1 MNLFLRI
8 IRYLLFDYNFFLKKD
23 DLYVLMFHKVNDR
36 DEIYYKGMPTKT
48 FKQLISYV
56 QKKFKIIHFD
66 EVENELIDKKRKRP
80 LLIITFDD
88 GMKDIEDYVF
98 PFLAEKN
105 IKFTIN
111 IDTLILESLKPQY
124 FVRVYDI
131 LNHKRILDYY
141 YDKKYMLQE
150 IHIHKHTT
158 IEIEKKFT
166 DLLSS
171 MNNLQKEDF
180 IQRMADNLDFNPEQ
194 FSGVLTKKWLA
205 KNKNNSLIR
214 FGSHSHTHPIL
225 NKISSEELET
235 ELIKSKEILGN
246 ILEKSIDIF
255 AYPNG
260 VSTDE
265 IDQKIQEKGYKYIL
279 KTEDKINFSLKSGTT
294 HFFRIN
300 QYHQSTEIA
309 ILHTLGILNYLRKL
323 KRFGN

>member
-1 MNLFLRI
+1 MNLILKI
-8 IRYLLFDYNFFLKKD
+8 IRFILFDYRFLLNKK

-36 DEIYYKGMPTKT
+36 NDFFYKGMPVKT
-48 FKQLISYV
+48 FKQFMHYV
-56 QKKFKIIHFD
+56 QKKFKIIHID
-66 EVENELIDKKRKRP
+66 EIENELVDENRKKP

-88 GMKDIEDYVF
+88 SMKDIEEHVF
-98 PFLAEKN
+98 PFLVEKN

-111 IDTLILESLKPQY
+111 IDTLILESFRPQY

-131 LNHKRILDYY
+131 LNYKKGLDSY
-141 YDKKYMLQE
+141 YDQKYMLNE
-150 IHIHKHTT
+150 IRIHQNSSV
-158 IEIEKKFT
+158 EVEKKFT
-166 DLLSS
+166 NLLSK
-171 MNNLQKEDF
+171 MNNFQKEDF
-180 IQRMADNLDFNPEQ
+180 IQRMAENLDFNSEQ
-194 FSGVLTKKWLA
+194 FSGVLTKNWLA
-205 KNKNNSLIR
+205 ENKNNSLIR

-225 NKISSEELET
+225 DKISSKELEI
-235 ELIKSKEILGN
+235 ELVKSKEILGN

-265 IDQKIQEKGYKYIL
+265 IDQKIQEKGYKFIL

-294 HFFRIN
+294 NFFRIN